1 MSSQFSAPEQ
11 LVGYLYQVRYALL
24 VLLQKIKDEPNI
36 ELSLEK
42 LDDVAFERNGEPVEL
57 LQTKHHVSKTAE
69 LSDYST
75 DIWKT
80 LRIWSAHI
88 KANSNR
94 IEDLF
99 LFLITTAHAADNSA
113 TSKLRRN
120 KDRNEDEALQV
131 LIRIAKTATNKKNKA
146 AYDEFISLTDAQR
159 KLLIS
164 KIFIVDNS
172 PSIQDVEAKLL
183 RETRLF
189 ARHPDS
195 LKTRLEG
202 WWFKKVIDHLM
213 DSSTIIKGSELQSKI
228 YDLQEQLG
236 RENLPNDFTT
246 NILEMEEE
254 DLNENERVFV
264 EQLRLILLGNER
276 LRMAIGDYY
285 RAFQQRTKWL
295 SEGLLYPRELE
306 NYEDYLIGEWRRQ
319 FAVMKEE
326 MEELPQEE
334 RMAQLGKNLF
344 TKFQEKNFQ
353 PIRRDYLDAYFSRGN
368 YHVLGNSLKIGW
380 HPEFAQ
386 RLGHLIEQAAHQES

>member
-24 VLLQKIKDEPNI
+24 VLLQKIKYEPNI

-42 LDDVAFERNGEPVEL
+42 LDDVGIERNGEPIEL
-57 LQTKHHVSKTAE
+57 RQTKHHFKSVE

-80 LRIWSAHI
+80 LRIWSDHI
-88 KANSNR
+88 KSNPNR
-94 IEDLF
+94 IEDLL

-120 KDRNEDEALQV
+120 KERNEDEALQI
-131 LIRIAKTATNKKNKA
+131 LIEIAKTARNKKNKA
-146 AYDEFISLTDAQR
+146 AYDEFLSLTDAQR
-159 KLLIS
+159 KLLLN
-164 KIFIVDNS
+164 KIVIVDNS

-183 RETRLF
+183 SEISILS
-189 ARHPDS
+189 RHPDS

-202 WWFKKVIDHLM
+202 WWFKKAIDHLM
-213 DSSTIIKGSELQSKI
+213 DSNIIIKGSELQSKI
-228 YDLQEQLG
+228 YDLQDQLV
-236 RENLPNDFTT
+236 RDNLPNDFTT
-246 NILEMEEE
+246 NTLEMEEE

-264 EQLRLILLGNER
+264 EQLRLILLVNER

-326 MEELPQEE
+326 IEELPQEE

-344 TKFQEKNFQ
+344 TRFQEKSFQ
-353 PIRRDYLDAYFSRGN
+353 PIRRDYLDAYFSRGS
-368 YHVLGNSLKIGW
+368 YHVLANSLKIGW